1 MKILTKNEIEN
12 NHVDTIEQF
21 KILIYIKKNIN
32 VNNFNIFLI
41 NKNLIKITDKEND
54 FLYFSYDNEKRKVV
68 YFDKLSKDSEMV
80 L

>member
-1 MKILTKNEIEN
+1 MQIVI
-12 NHVDTIEQF
+12 F
-21 KILIYIKKNIN
+21 YIKKNIN